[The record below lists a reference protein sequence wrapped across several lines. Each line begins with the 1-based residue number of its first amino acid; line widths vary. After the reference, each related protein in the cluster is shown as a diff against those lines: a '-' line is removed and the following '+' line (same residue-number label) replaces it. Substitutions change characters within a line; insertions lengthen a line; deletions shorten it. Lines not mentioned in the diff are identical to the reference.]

1 MSTSKHYLMKTLL
14 VALAFVASV
23 SAFAQNKI
31 KGTVTDEAGQPV
43 IGAAVIVKGTTNGVV
58 TDESGNYSISATSG
72 DVLEISCIGYKASLE
87 TVGKSTV
94 INVSLLEDAKFL
106 DEAVAIGYGSTT
118 RKNLTTSIASVK
130 ADNIEKA
137 AISNVS
143 GLLLGR
149 AAGVQGTISNA
160 QPDGKIDISI
170 RGGGTPV
177 YVVDGI
183 VMPASSLENSAFAT
197 NKLPSSIDRSGIA
210 GINPEDI
217 ESVEILKDASAAIYG
232 IGAADGVILITTKKG
247 KSGRPTISYSGSGS
261 FVAVRNTVK
270 TLNAEEYMKAANAAG
285 KERYLYNNSMAPY
298 GTTPYDGGYSP
309 FFTDAQIAA
318 NTIDTDWTS
327 LVLQNGYI
335 NNQNVT
341 VQGGSDKIRYYLGL
355 NYFDQKGVVKN
366 SGMKRY
372 VIRTN
377 VDAEL
382 FPFLTL
388 KTTLNYNN
396 NTYRNSTVGGE
407 TDNSQAA
414 GAYYASI
421 LYPPILSQYDE
432 NGDWSQFGVI
442 PNPQSLLDIED
453 ETKKDAIYAGFN
465 LKLDIIKNML
475 SLNGTYGIN
484 KDNVQRGYY
493 IPSYVL
499 FNQILKSRGQ
509 ISNSTRNY
517 QTFEATINFNH
528 QFGNIV
534 KIDAVAGL
542 GRYLTNYFMSYSY
555 LEDGNDN
562 IKLDNISLATGTTN
576 IYSARTASEKR
587 SQFIRASFDFLD
599 RYVIAGTVRRDGTDK
614 FFPSKKYG
622 IFPSVSAAWKVSNES
637 WLKNVEWINLLKV
650 RASYGSTGRDNLGTS
665 LYGVYA
671 TYGSNVSFNNKSG
684 VGDLYTPYILTGLD
698 YDTVTW
704 EKTVMKNLG
713 IDFSVLNDRIWGSFD
728 VYRNDETNQLAYAN
742 SSWLDMF
749 TTYPINSGHY
759 KRQGWEI
766 NLNGKVIQT
775 PAFNWTAS
783 LNLSHNNTTWVQRVE
798 NYDYKAYQLDDEGN
812 VRPNEPVYATYLYEA
827 AGIINSECSNIPESQ
842 KSLDASYQKPGVV
855 IIKDQNGDGIID
867 KHDIV
872 RRNYADPKLY
882 MGFGNTFT
890 WKNWDLDIYMYG
902 RFGFYR
908 YNYAYDTGN
917 PSNIADNM
925 RNLCTSY
932 YSFYNSESNP
942 NASQFGYAYMK
953 AGSLPEGVGTDI
965 RYDDASFVRVRNIT
979 LGYTFDMR
987 KVLKGY
993 VRSIRVYFDAQN
1005 PFLFT
1010 KFQYADPEITLGN
1023 SHSSV
1028 GHPQTKTFTGGVKIN
1043 F

>member
-1 MSTSKHYLMKTLL
+1 MFKTKFYLKALTASLMLL
-14 VALAFVASV
+14 ASLTG
-23 SAFAQNKI
+23 FAQNKI
-31 KGTVTDEAGQPV
+31 KGTVTDETGQPV
-43 IGAAVIVKGTTNGVV
+43 IGAAVIVKGTANGVI
-58 TDESGNYSISATSG
+58 TDEKGSYSIAASSG
-72 DVLEISCIGYKASLE
+72 DVLEFSCIGFTLKEE
-87 TVGKSTV
+87 TVTKNAD
-94 INVSLLEDAKFL
+94 INVTLSVDSKLI
-106 DEAVAIGYGSTT
+106 DEVVVIGYGSTT
-118 RKNLTTSIASVK
+118 RKNITTSIASVK
-130 ADNIEKA
+130 PDQIEKA

-149 AAGVQGTISNA
+149 AAGVEGTINNA
-160 QPDGKIDISI
+160 QPDGKINISI

-183 VMPASSLENSAFAT
+183 VMPSSALENSAFAT
-197 NKLPSSIDRSGIA
+197 NKLPSSIDRSGLA

-232 IGAADGVILITTKKG
+232 IGASDGVILITTKKG
-247 KSGRPTISYSGSGS
+247 KSGRPTLTYSGSGS
-261 FVAVRNTVK
+261 FVAPRNTVK
-270 TLNAEEYMKAANAAG
+270 TLNAVEYMKAANAAG
-285 KERYLYNNSMAPY
+285 KEKYLYNNSMAPY
-298 GTTPYDGGYSP
+298 GDKAYDGGYTP
-309 FFTDAQIAA
+309 FFSDSDIAS

-341 VQGGSDKIRYYLGL
+341 VQGGSDKIKYYLGL

-372 VIRTN
+372 IIRTN
-377 VDAEL
+377 IDAQIL
-382 FPFLTL
+382 PFVQL

-453 ETKKDAIYAGFN
+453 QTKKDAIYAGFN
-465 LKLDIIKNML
+465 LKVDIIKNML
-475 SLNGTYGIN
+475 SINGTYGIN
-484 KDNVQRGYY
+484 KDVVQRGYY

-499 FNQILKSRGQ
+499 FNQILLSRGQ

-517 QTFEATINFNH
+517 QTFEATVNFNH
-528 QFGNIV
+528 QFGNFLKV
-534 KIDAVAGL
+534 DAVVGM
-542 GRYLTNYFMSYSY
+542 GRYLTDYFMDYSY
-555 LEDGNDN
+555 FEGGNDN
-562 IKLDNISLATGTTN
+562 IKLDNISLATGTKN
-576 IYSARTASEKR
+576 IYSSRSGAEKR
-587 SQFIRASFDFLD
+587 SQFIRASFDLFD
-599 RYVIAGTVRRDGTDK
+599 RYVLSGTLRRDGTDK

-622 IFPSVSAAWKVSNES
+622 LFPSVSAAWKISNEE
-637 WLKNVEWINLLKV
+637 WLKNVSWINHLKI
-650 RASYGSTGRDNLGTS
+650 RASYGTTGRDNLGTT
-665 LYGVYA
+665 LYGVYE
-671 TYGSNVSFNNKSG
+671 TKGSNVSYNDLK
-684 VGDLYTPYILTGLD
+684 VLYTPYILSGND
-698 YDTVTW
+698 YENVTW
-704 EKTVMKNLG
+704 EKTVMKNIG
-713 IDFSVLNDRIWGSFD
+713 IDFSVLKDRLWGSFD
-728 VYRNDETNQLAYAN
+728 LYRNDETNQLAYAN

-759 KRQGWEI
+759 KRTGWELS
-766 NLNGKVIQT
+766 LNSRNIITKD
-775 PAFNWTAS
+775 FCWTTN
-783 LNLSHNNTTWVQRVE
+783 LNLSHNKTTWVKRVD
-798 NYDYKAYQLDDEGN
+798 NYDYKAYQLDDDGN
-812 VRPNEPVYATYLYEA
+812 VIKDEPVYATYLYEA
-827 AGIINSECSNIPESQ
+827 AGIINSNCSNIPESQ
-842 KSLDASYQKPGVV
+842 KSLDASWQKPGVV
-855 IIKDQNGDGIID
+855 IIKDQNGDNIID

-882 MGFGNTFT
+882 VGFGNTFT
-890 WKNWDLDIYMYG
+890 WKNWDLDIYLYG

-917 PSNIADNM
+917 PTNIADNM

-932 YSFYNSESNP
+932 YDFYNSETNP
-942 NASQFGYAYMK
+942 NSKQFGLAYSK
-953 AGSLPEGVGTDI
+953 TSSLPEGVGTDV
-965 RYDDASFVRVRNIT
+965 RYQDASFVRVRNIT
-979 LGYTFDMR
+979 LGYTFDLS
-987 KVLKGY
+987 KVAALKGCL
-993 VRSIRVYFDAQN
+993 RSIRVYFDAQN

-1010 KFQYADPEITLGN
+1010 KFSYADPEITLGN

-1028 GHPQTKTFTGGVKIN
+1028 GYPQTKTFSGGVKIN